1 MIVTSGLAYQGIKM
15 AKYRNIYTG
24 TKIEAEQNHR
34 GQYEFTYDG
43 KDYTL
48 TEFLFEGQYEED
60 EEDE

>member
-1 MIVTSGLAYQGIKM
+1 M

-34 GQYEFTYDG
+34 GQYEFTQDG
-43 KDYTL
+43 KDYIL

-60 EEDE
+60 EDDD